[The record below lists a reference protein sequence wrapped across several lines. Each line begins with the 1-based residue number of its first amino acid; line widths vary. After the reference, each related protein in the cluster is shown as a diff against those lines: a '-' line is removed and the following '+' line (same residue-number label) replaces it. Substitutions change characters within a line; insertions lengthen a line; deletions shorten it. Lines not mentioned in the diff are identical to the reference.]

1 MTIRP
6 EVPPALS
13 ETAQTISAARGQ
25 AAQLSRAFDRSL
37 IPMLMVDNERRYTEA
52 NAAARLLF
60 RMSLQE
66 LRGHR
71 IDDLTADED
80 LALMEDGWEELFER
94 GNVSD
99 RYVLTF
105 KDGSTLWIYFA
116 AMANALPG
124 QHLIVFVPA
133 DWPGDELDELRPSL
147 DNGTRGTLSSR
158 QLDVLSL
165 VAVGANAGQIATELS
180 ISEATVRT
188 HVKNILERLG
198 AHNRAHAVAIAMGDG
213 LLGETVVLESA

>member
-1 MTIRP
+1 VTARP
-6 EVPPALS
+6 EVPSALS
-13 ETAQTISAARGQ
+13 ETAQTLFATRGQ
-25 AAQLSRAFDRSL
+25 AARLRRAFDRSL
-37 IPMLMVDNERRYTEA
+37 IPMLVVDNERRYTEV

-60 RMSLQE
+60 RMTLQE

-71 IDDLTADED
+71 IDDLTAEQD
-80 LALMEDGWEELFER
+80 LPLLEDGCDELFDR
-94 GNVSD
+94 GNVRD
-99 RYVLTF
+99 RCTLAF

-116 AMANALPG
+116 AIANALPG

-147 DNGTRGTLSSR
+147 EGGVRGTLSSR
-158 QLDVLSL
+158 QLEVLSL
-165 VAVGANAGQIATELS
+165 VAVGANAAQIATELS

-198 AHNRAHAVAIAMGDG
+198 AHNRAHAVAIAMADG
-213 LLGETVVLESA
+213 LLGDTVVPESA